1 MIQTKKTI
9 IITGASSG
17 IGEAIAKQYA
27 SAGVRL
33 FLFGRSKERL
43 EMVADYCRSKKAE
56 AHIVII
62 DVTNADLM
70 REEIEKICSKYGLDI
85 IIANAGVS
93 AGTLGKPESQEQ
105 ISDIFA
111 TNVQGVA
118 NSVIP
123 ALPFLIE
130 QKHGQIVLISSMAAM
145 LGLSSAPS
153 YSASKAAVKIF
164 GDGMR
169 AYLKQFNVKVNVVL
183 PGYVDTPM
191 TKVNKFPMPFK
202 ISANRAASII
212 VSGIAQ
218 NHGLIVF
225 PKITYYFLKIV
236 NLLPY
241 QLIDYVN
248 SKLPGK

>member
-27 SAGVRL
+27 SEDSRL
-33 FLFGRSKERL
+33 FLLARSKDRL
-43 EMVADYCRSKKAE
+43 EKVAAYCQEKNAE
-56 AHIVII
+56 VHIVIV
-62 DVTNADLM
+62 DVTKADLM
-70 REEIEKICSKYGLDI
+70 QEAITKICSIYGIDL

-105 ISDIFA
+105 ISEIFA
-111 TNVQGVA
+111 TNIQGVI
-118 NSVIP
+118 NTISP
-123 ALPFLIE
+123 AMPFLIK

-164 GDGMR
+164 GDGIR

-202 ISANRAASII
+202 ISSEKAATLIAK
-212 VSGIAQ
+212 GIEQ
-218 NHGLIVF
+218 DKGLIVF
-225 PKITYYFLKIV
+225 PKITYYFLKIF

-241 QLIDYVN
+241 QLIDYIN
-248 SKLPGK
+248 AKLPGK